1 MIARSFLIFAF
12 SISLYS
18 CIPKNISK
26 KHVHQKFSTK
36 ELQRVL
42 PNTKIAVRMPFFKV
56 IQYRHINEKGFGIAP
71 DVYIGTSYEAIKN
84 GYDKK
89 MSVAKEMIISDSKK
103 H

>member
-26 KHVHQKFSTK
+26 KQVHQKFSTK

-42 PNTKIAVRMPFFKV
+42 PNTKIDVRMPFKV
-56 IQYRHINEKGFGIAP
+56 IQHSHINEKCIGIAP

-89 MSVAKEMIISDSKK
+89 MSVAKEMIISVT
-103 H
+103 